1 MLELKDAVTIAG
13 IIVAVIAAVL
23 LGDYAGH
30 KIGRGRLAIIGGVV
44 VLVTIIAFAIY
55 AAVAAY
61 VLT

>member
-1 MLELKDAVTIAG
+1 VTSAG

-44 VLVTIIAFAIY
+44 VLVTIIAFAIF